1 MSVIPHL
8 KKIKYMPCLLFV
20 LSLLPLPYIPT
31 HTKPNKTV
39 KQLRRK
45 ESGN

>member
-1 MSVIPHL
+1 MIPHL
-8 KKIKYMPCLLFV
+8 KKTKYISRPLFI
-20 LSLLPLPYIPT
+20 LSLLPLPDVPT